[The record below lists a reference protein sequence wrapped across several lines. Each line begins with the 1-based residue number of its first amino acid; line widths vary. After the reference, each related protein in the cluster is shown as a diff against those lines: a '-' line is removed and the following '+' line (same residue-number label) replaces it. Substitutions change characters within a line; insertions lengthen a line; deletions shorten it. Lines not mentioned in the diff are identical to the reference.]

1 MTDRLSLRR
10 RFYILTG
17 VFSMLCTGAAYA
29 WGVFVIPL
37 ENQFGWLRSQTSLA
51 FTLNIMFFSL
61 GNMVT
66 GILSRRVSFA
76 AILRI
81 AAVFMGTGFFF
92 TSQATQIWQLYI
104 AYSLIGGL
112 GSGIAYNGVISSFP
126 QWFPERPAMV
136 TGIFLVGYAMSS
148 AIFGPLCN
156 AVITRNGTSSAFL
169 LVAVISSLGLT
180 LASLNTRIPT
190 EEQKKE
196 LPAPLKRAG
205 SIAKDVPT
213 SIMVKTTLFWLTFVV
228 LWFTAG
234 SGMTFINHLS
244 PMLTEELGVQA
255 AFAASVIS
263 VAFFFNASGR
273 ILGGISL
280 DRYGIKRTVFG
291 ITGIMLLAVS
301 LAALGLRSQN
311 LPMLVGSGVFV
322 LFAFGANATMIPS
335 LVREMFGQK
344 YFAMNYSI
352 MNLVT
357 VFVSLTPTVIGSFQM
372 YFGGYTL
379 PIFGL
384 ACLNA
389 VTILLVFL
397 LIRQQVAYSAQ

>member
-1 MTDRLSLRR
+1 
-10 RFYILTG
+10 
-17 VFSMLCTGAAYA
+17 MLCSGAAYA

-37 ENQFGWLRSQTSLA
+37 ENQFGWLRTQTSLA

-61 GNMVT
+61 GNITT
-66 GILSRRVSFA
+66 GVLSRRFSFA
-76 AILRI
+76 TILRV
-81 AAVFMGTGFFF
+81 AAVFMGVGFFL
-92 TSQATQIWQLYI
+92 TSHATQAWQLYFT
-104 AYSLIGGL
+104 YSMLGGL
-112 GSGIAYNGVISSFP
+112 GAGIAYNGVVSSFP

-136 TGIFLVGYAMSS
+136 TGVFLVGYALSS

-156 AVITRNGTSSAFL
+156 AVIASSGTSAAFML
-169 LVAVISSLGLT
+169 IAAIGFGGLV
-180 LASLNTRIPT
+180 LASLNTRVPT

-196 LPAPLKRAG
+196 LPAPLQRKNCL
-205 SIAKDVPT
+205 AKDVPT
-213 SIMVKTTLFWLTFVV
+213 GVMVKTVLFWLTFVV

-244 PMLTEELGVQA
+244 PMLTEELGAKA
-255 AFAASVIS
+255 AFAASVMS
-263 VAFFFNASGR
+263 MAFFFNASGR
-273 ILGGISL
+273 ILGGIAL
-280 DRYGIKRTVFG
+280 DKYGIKRTVFG

-301 LAALGLRSQN
+301 MATLGLQCKS
-311 LPMLVGSGVFV
+311 LSLLIGSGVFV

-344 YFAMNYSI
+344 YFAMNYSL
-352 MNLVT
+352 MNLST

-372 YFGGYTL
+372 YCGGYTL

-389 VTILLVFL
+389 VTIVLVFL
-397 LIRQQVAYSAQ
+397 LVRQQASYSAQ